1 MAQSPPGLETVGC
14 DLCGS
19 DRSRPF
25 ARRQGMRVVRC
36 LGCGLVYVSPRLGAD
51 AVQRHYNSGESSRID
66 YYLAAEAADRRSFS
80 QVLDRAEALVSGW
93 GDLLDIGPNIGT
105 CLALARERGF
115 RVHGI
120 EINADAARYC
130 REVRGLDVIAGTL
143 EPGTYPAG
151 RFDVVLMGDVIEHLL
166 SPSALMGTVARIL
179 RPGGAVLISTPD
191 ISGWAARLLQVKP
204 VEHLYYFDRSTL
216 ERLVR
221 SAGLEV
227 VAVEPL
233 DRYHNLT
240 AMVHSTTCGG
250 LFRALAPAFRLA
262 RRALGDVVVKLPL
275 GENLLAVAR
284 KPAS

>member
-1 MAQSPPGLETVGC
+1 LAESPPGLETVAC
-14 DLCGS
+14 DLCGG
-19 DRSRPF
+19 DWSRPF

-36 LGCGLVYVSPRLGAD
+36 LGCGLVYVSPRPGAD

-66 YYLAAEAADRRSFS
+66 YYVAAEAADRRSFS
-80 QVLDRAEALVSGW
+80 EVLDRAAALVPGR

-143 EPGTYPAG
+143 EPETYPAG

-166 SPSALMGTVARIL
+166 SPSALMGTVDRIL

-204 VEHLYYFDRSTL
+204 VEHLYYFDRSA
-216 ERLVR
+216 RLVR

-227 VAVEPL
+227 VAVAPL

-240 AMVHSTTCGG
+240 AMVHSTTCRG

>member
-1 MAQSPPGLETVGC
+1 
-14 DLCGS
+14 
-19 DRSRPF
+19 
-25 ARRQGMRVVRC
+25 MRVVRC

-51 AVQRHYNSGESSRID
+51 AVQRHYNSGESSRIE
-66 YYLAAEAADRRSFS
+66 YYLDAEAADRRSFS
-80 QVLDRAEALVSGW
+80 EVLDRAEALVSGR

-262 RRALGDVVVKLPL
+262 HRALGDVVVKLPL